1 MGTGTQQSLHLRQL
15 SQVAVAVLHAR
26 PGAPVDFPE
35 IDIVPQPQHEVGVGS
50 RNRVEDA
57 VAAAIGLARP
67 VVFRLVDEAA
77 GSDRHGEGWR
87 VKAVLPQRLGL
98 EPEGV
103 RVDALGD
110 GLTVEDDL
118 ISVGGARFEAAEIK
132 GGGVGR
138 SGARSEAGSGECR
151 IHHGHRRGRSALDEG
166 GPGGFGLNPDARIA
180 QTHVAHHGLARE
192 LGEEGTR
199 DNQQEQG
206 EQQAGHVKKGQV
218 PSSEPTPFPKVDLQE
233 FSVSRRSR
241 RLRWQGRP

>member
-57 VAAAIGLARP
+57 VAAAIGRAGP

-77 GSDRHGEGWR
+77 GSDRHGEGRR

-138 SGARSEAGSGECR
+138 SGRKFLRQAPENVGSITDIG
-151 IHHGHRRGRSALDEG
+151 GSRSALDEG

-206 EQQAGHVKKGQV
+206 EQQAGHVKKGRV
-218 PSSEPTPFPKVDLQE
+218 PSSEPTPFPKVDLRNFQ
-233 FSVSRRSR
+233 STV
-241 RLRWQGRP
+241 